1 MALQF
6 QSVAA
11 LAPQI
16 SDATGL
22 GFVAVGTLS
31 GAYLLPG
38 VAAALLGGWAGQR
51 FGDIRVALAGL
62 ALMTL
67 GGLAGAL
74 IAGFDAQ
81 LVARL
86 AAGIGAVALNVML
99 NKMVG
104 DWFQGRADLPVAM
117 SILVSSWPA
126 GLALATFGL
135 PLLASVFSLAVLSY
149 LVTALCLVAF
159 FLVLLVWR
167 PVPGL
172 KAGSVGRTR
181 MTGVEWQLIVLSG
194 AIWGTY
200 NLGFIAALSWTPP
213 RLVEL
218 GLDPVQ
224 AAATTSLMGWVAIV
238 SVASGGWLARALSRP
253 DLVALSAFAL
263 SAAFLTILAMGSD
276 ELLVELMMLALGVTL
291 GPAAGLIM
299 TLPITATRA
308 ETRATGLG
316 VYWAVYYAL
325 MGLGPVV
332 FGAVRDS
339 WGVAS
344 APLWLAVVMLLACLP
359 LWGIFRLVQTKA
371 RALSP
376 I

>member
-1 MALQF
+1 MRRTAPWAILAALTVARAVMALQF

-67 GGLAGAL
+67 GGLAGA
-74 IAGFDAQ
+74 IVAGFDAQ

-117 SILVSSWPA
+117 RILVSSWPA

-135 PLLASVFSLAVLSY
+135 PLLATVFSLTVLSY

-159 FLVLLVWR
+159 VLVLLVWR

-172 KAGSVGRTR
+172 KARSKGRTR

-218 GLDPVQ
+218 GLDPVE
-224 AAATTSLMGWVAIV
+224 AAATASLMGWVAIV

-253 DLVALSAFAL
+253 DLVALLALAL
-263 SAAFLTILAMGSD
+263 SAALLTILAMGSD
-276 ELLVELMMLALGVTL
+276 ELPVEIMMLALGVAL
-291 GPAAGLIM
+291 GPAAGLI
-299 TLPITATRA
+299 
-308 ETRATGLG
+308 
-316 VYWAVYYAL
+316 
-325 MGLGPVV
+325 
-332 FGAVRDS
+332 
-339 WGVAS
+339 
-344 APLWLAVVMLLACLP
+344 
-359 LWGIFRLVQTKA
+359 
-371 RALSP
+371 
-376 I
+376 